1 MRHTIIMKMVYLLLA
16 YHRDV
21 YKEHGLHF
29 VTMDLY
35 HIILQ
40 NWFAMIVDM
49 KVIIVN
55 FEY

>member
-29 VTMDLY
+29 VMMDLY